1 MSSTGIDT
9 RVIPKPSGIKRT
21 MYEDGDTWDIIKV
34 ILMADSK
41 LGNFMCEF
49 ASQFEKSYAGLYE
62 IWQFVHKNI
71 RYVAD
76 KPGLEKV
83 KDPRQTWKDGYG
95 DCKSF
100 SLFLASILRCL
111 NIKYKYRFV
120 SYGRNP
126 EPTHV
131 YVVATLNN
139 QEVILDSVHDK
150 FDQEVD
156 YTKKWDRM
164 TKIVYIQGPPMI
176 ATRKA
181 RPTVQ
186 QRIADGPRQ
195 QAPKRELIPAGL
207 TEGALNLEL
216 LWDQINILIAYYGD
230 PDGLL
235 QQAKNLIF
243 RARRGHFHYDSTL
256 PTGYIDPRLFDI
268 VKQIQRASKNTR
280 ISGTSH
286 HIGTLE
292 YTRPKSY
299 PKNCNEIYTPQI
311 KNLQGEL
318 FKLNQKELQKGGG
331 LKGEEYKR
339 YLELLKY
346 IADVKNDFNEC
357 QLANEFA
364 ELLAKKIDGSAH
376 HVLYEFIQ
384 NPNAQPGTV
393 TTKSTLHKIAIS
405 NLAQLSHV
413 DRANVNLMVQNGIM
427 RTNSGL
433 KLPSEVGIFPADAI
447 AVLKAAGEQG
457 YKGPGIHEPISITLL
472 AVAKIVVALAG
483 AISAFAAFIKEMNE
497 RKRIQFQS
505 SLAGIA
511 TPEFSADPNDWL
523 LNGSGT
529 GAGSGTITESIT
541 EYLPWIL
548 GGAAAFIFLPDL
560 LKK

>member
-1 MSSTGIDT
+1 MSSAGIDT

-34 ILMADSK
+34 ILMADTK
-41 LGNFMCEF
+41 LGKYMCEF

-62 IWQFVHKNI
+62 IWHFVHKNI

-76 KPGLEKV
+76 RPGLEKV
-83 KDPRQTWKDGYG
+83 KDPRQTWRDGYG

-156 YTKKWDRM
+156 YSKKWDRM
-164 TKIVYIQGPPMI
+164 TKIVYIQGPAPMI

-181 RPTVQ
+181 IPSVK

-195 QAPKRELIPAGL
+195 QAPKREIIPAGL
-207 TEGALNLEL
+207 TEGAITLEL
-216 LWDQINILIAYYGD
+216 LWDQINILKAYYGD
-230 PDGLL
+230 PDGIL
-235 QQAKNLIF
+235 QQAQNIIF
-243 RARRGHFHYDSTL
+243 RARRGHFHYDTSV
-256 PTGYIDPRLFDI
+256 PTGYIDPRLYDLI
-268 VKQIQRASKNTR
+268 KQIQRASSNTR
-280 ISGTSH
+280 ISGTPFK
-286 HIGTLE
+286 IGSLE

-299 PKNCNEIYTPQI
+299 PKNCNEIYTPEI
-311 KNLQGEL
+311 KRLQGEL
-318 FKLNQKELQKGGG
+318 FQLQQRELLKGGG

-339 YLELLKY
+339 YIELFNY

-364 ELLAKKIDGSAH
+364 ELLAKRIDGSAY

-384 NPNAQPGTV
+384 NPNAQPGVV

-405 NLAQLSHV
+405 NLAKLSNV
-413 DRANVNLMVQNGIM
+413 DRANVNLMVKNGIM
-427 RTNSGL
+427 RTNTGL
-433 KLPSEVGIFPADAI
+433 KLPSEIGIMPADAI
-447 AVLKAAGEQG
+447 AVLKAAKSSG
-457 YKGPGIHEPISITLL
+457 YSGPGIHEPVTVIL
-472 AVAKIVVALAG
+472 AAVTKLVIALTG
-483 AISAFAAFIKEMNE
+483 AITAFAGFMAVMNE
-497 RKRIQFQS
+497 RKKIQFQS

-523 LNGSGT
+523 AGAGGGT
-529 GAGSGTITESIT
+529 GNETGSISQ
-541 EYLPWIL
+541 YLPWVL
-548 GGAAAFIFLPDL
+548 GGAAALIVLPDL
-560 LKK
+560 FKNKN